1 MRVVTI
7 GGIMM
12 GLWVAACAPQQ
23 QASVRLVSD
32 NALTNTPNVIF
43 VTPTQGPTTI
53 PTIELI
59 TPSATYTRTPLPT
72 NTPDGSQLQAQCQAN
87 LLALY
92 TSATELCLGKPD
104 GYICNAGSAPSVEP
118 EGAIANTLASV
129 GAVVEA
135 NLIDT
140 LHTPALLTNT
150 GGGIAYMRLSDGIS
164 MSALLIGDVE
174 MRDTTPEGF
183 PKWKNFTVKTVQSAA
198 SCADQPMSAFVLQGE
213 YGRQTSLVVNGV
225 SLDLNGTLVVI
236 TSENQSSYL
245 SLEGL
250 VRLIVNGTAYSL
262 YAGQQLDVSYNG
274 DDLRNPI
281 QALSDA
287 KPLTWDIIKSLPV
300 VLLDRPVLLPQ
311 PGYVETTGNVN
322 MRVEPSETS
331 QLIYQV
337 PAGQILD
344 VLGQNPDTTW
354 FHVRLG
360 NGETGWMR
368 ADLLNRKLGT
378 INLTYEATPLPP
390 QRFGR
395 QGNSAI
401 VVAAQGGNLRQ
412 GPDTYFNT
420 LTTLTVGTE
429 VELMARS
436 SYSPWVKV
444 RGAGAEGWVA
454 LITLET
460 QSVIGFLPVDY
471 NAPLPPQ
478 PTSTPIFQFGGG
490 HAYPNPQGGQ

>member
-1 MRVVTI
+1 M
-7 GGIMM
+7 
-12 GLWVAACAPQQ
+12 
-23 QASVRLVSD
+23 
-32 NALTNTPNVIF
+32 
-43 VTPTQGPTTI
+43 
-53 PTIELI
+53 
-59 TPSATYTRTPLPT
+59 
-72 NTPDGSQLQAQCQAN
+72 
-87 LLALY
+87 
-92 TSATELCLGKPD
+92 
-104 GYICNAGSAPSVEP
+104 
-118 EGAIANTLASV
+118 
-129 GAVVEA
+129 
-135 NLIDT
+135 
-140 LHTPALLTNT
+140 
-150 GGGIAYMRLSDGIS
+150 
-164 MSALLIGDVE
+164 
-174 MRDTTPEGF
+174 
-183 PKWKNFTVKTVQSAA
+183 
-198 SCADQPMSAFVLQGE
+198 
-213 YGRQTSLVVNGV
+213 
-225 SLDLNGTLVVI
+225 
-236 TSENQSSYL
+236 
-245 SLEGL
+245 
-250 VRLIVNGTAYSL
+250 
-262 YAGQQLDVSYNG
+262 
-274 DDLRNPI
+274 
-281 QALSDA
+281 
-287 KPLTWDIIKSLPV
+287 
-300 VLLDRPVLLPQ
+300 
-311 PGYVETTGNVN
+311 
-322 MRVEPSETS
+322 
-331 QLIYQV
+331 
-337 PAGQILD
+337 D